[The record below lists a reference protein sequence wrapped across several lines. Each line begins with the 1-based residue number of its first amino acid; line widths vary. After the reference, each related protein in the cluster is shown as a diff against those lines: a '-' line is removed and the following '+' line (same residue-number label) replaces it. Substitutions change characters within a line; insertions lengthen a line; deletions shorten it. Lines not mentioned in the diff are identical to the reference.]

1 LPGISGC
8 DSFPFMR
15 LRRRLSDNFFML
27 MIPIICMAVTFYF
40 GYSGIFGERGILS
53 LNETRDALAVAR
65 QDLDSV
71 RGERKALEHRIKL
84 LDEKAIDPDLL
95 EEVARGI
102 LLENGPGEVAIPREK
117 H

>member
-1 LPGISGC
+1 
-8 DSFPFMR
+8 MR

-27 MIPIICMAVTFYF
+27 MAPVICLALTFYF
-40 GYSGIFGERGILS
+40 GYSVIFGARGILS
-53 LNETRDALAVAR
+53 LNETRDELAMAR
-65 QDLDSV
+65 QDLDTV
-71 RGERKALEHRIKL
+71 RTERKALEHRIKL

-102 LLENGPGEVAIPREK
+102 LLENAPGEVAVPREK